1 MQRWKSKSQWVSEVG
16 CSEVGVIRFA
26 LEVEVQAGK
35 VIDSLHLCHP
45 GTLDLASSGPG
56 SKSSVCAQGRDP
68 LSVPLPGSKMNCI
81 WLEVNQKFL

>member
-1 MQRWKSKSQWVSEVG
+1 MKLRVPFIPSLSSRTLQTQCSAGMQRWKSKSQWVSEVG

-45 GTLDLASSGPG
+45 GILLI
-56 SKSSVCAQGRDP
+56 V
-68 LSVPLPGSKMNCI
+68 
-81 WLEVNQKFL
+81 